1 MMSASGKK
9 PFDWPAWVK
18 PNLFLNVSTALLW
31 LLSAAFSFYASLE
44 FQQMVLRRFAA
55 GGETNRLVFHVV
67 RQWSTIF
74 AIGLWLAF
82 VIVTEEV
89 HAKNLRKPLSWQV
102 FKWSYLAW
110 GVVLVLGLI
119 L

>member
-1 MMSASGKK
+1 MNTPGKK
-9 PFDWPAWVK
+9 PFEWPAWAKTALVQ
-18 PNLFLNVSTALLW
+18 NVLAALLW

-44 FQQMVLRRFAA
+44 FQQMVLRRYAA
-55 GGETNRLVFHVV
+55 GSEANRLVFHVV
-67 RQWSTIF
+67 RQWSTILT
-74 AIGLWLAF
+74 IGIWLAF

-89 HAKNLRKPLSWQV
+89 HAKNLRRPLSWRV

-110 GVVLVLGLI
+110 GVILVLALI